1 MATQVQRTASAR
13 RRLIAATRDL
23 VAAQGVGNTSVAAI
37 GERAGMSRGAV
48 NFHFGS
54 KDDLLVAVSEQ
65 VTSDWESQVVAAL
78 EDGLDLTDVD
88 RLIDAT
94 LSAWL
99 GELDVHPDR
108 VRIVVMLIF
117 EALGPSPHLH
127 QHFVELRRRLRD
139 RVVAFVIDQ
148 QQSGRVAAD
157 VNPHGFATLLCGLL
171 LGIAVTHLVDPEMDC
186 LTTAIDE
193 TRATLLARLHAP
205 AAG

>member
-1 MATQVQRTASAR
+1 
-13 RRLIAATRDL
+13 
-23 VAAQGVGNTSVAAI
+23 
-37 GERAGMSRGAV
+37 MSRGAV

-171 LGIAVTHLVDPEMDC
+171 LGIAVTHPRRPRDGLPDDRDRRDARHAPGP
-186 LTTAIDE
+186 AA
-193 TRATLLARLHAP
+193 RAGRRLARP
-205 AAG
+205 RRR